1 MVREGIFQRSKSI
14 IHGILKKTLF
24 KLGIQLENIKLLKSL
39 KIQIQSH
46 ERSPESEL
54 IHILQMNNPLSL
66 IYI

>member
-1 MVREGIFQRSKSI
+1 MARKVIFQRSKNI

-24 KLGIQLENIKLLKSL
+24 KLGIQLKNIKLLKSL

-54 IHILQMNNPLSL
+54 VHIV
-66 IYI
+66 